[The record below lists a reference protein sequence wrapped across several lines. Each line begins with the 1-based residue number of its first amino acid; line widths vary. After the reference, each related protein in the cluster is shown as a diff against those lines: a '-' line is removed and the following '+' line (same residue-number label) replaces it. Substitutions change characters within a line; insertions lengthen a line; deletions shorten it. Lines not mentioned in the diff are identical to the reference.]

1 VNEIIIYTSGAFV
14 AGFAI
19 AWIIRTINIV
29 KIRKSENSANGSW
42 ERERLMKENAQKE
55 VAHTHNAKEQAEREY
70 EKKLLAAH
78 NIMKQMDNDIL
89 LLQQSNEETEELLKS
104 GKPELHNIKLQ
115 LIEANNTIARYKAQ
129 LGLK

>member
-55 VAHTHNAKEQAEREY
+55 VTHTQRSRLKENM
-70 EKKLLAAH
+70 KKSYWQRIISS
-78 NIMKQMDNDIL
+78 NKWIMIFYYYNKAM
-89 LLQQSNEETEELLKS
+89 K
-104 GKPELHNIKLQ
+104 KPRN
-115 LIEANNTIARYKAQ
+115 Y
-129 LGLK
+129 

>member
-1 VNEIIIYTSGAFV
+1 MNEILIYTSIAFV
-14 AGFAI
+14 TGFAF
-19 AWIIRTINIV
+19 AWLLRSIKIV
-29 KIRKSENSANGSW
+29 KIKKQENSANGSW
-42 ERERLMKENAQKE
+42 ERERLMKETAQKE
-55 VAHTHNAKEQAEREY
+55 VTHVHNAKEQAERDY
-70 EKKLLAAH
+70 EKKLLAAQ
-78 NIMKQMDNDIL
+78 NIIKQMDNDIL